1 MFRKENKAGLY
12 LTIAVHLMVIIVL
25 LSAKIGFVLSEETS
39 FVLDFTKQE
48 EFEKE
53 EQKARFEKEIS
64 NELDEILSG
73 QDRNRYI
80 RNVAT
85 DVSSLKG
92 SQLKDDRFTNPKQVY
107 DEAKRLQEKLDASR
121 RETESLQGSD
131 ENISSEEK
139 KDNKGNTY
147 KGPSVVSYSLEGR
160 KALSLP
166 IPVYKC
172 VGGGD
177 VYVAISVNR
186 KGYVIAASV
195 ITASSSSD
203 KCLQEFAVKA
213 ARSSRFTASSTAPEK
228 QAGEIVYRFI
238 AQ

>member
-12 LTIAVHLMVIIVL
+12 LTIAVHLVVIIVL

-121 RETESLQGSD
+121 RETESLQGND
-131 ENISSEEK
+131 ENISLQEK
-139 KDNKGNTY
+139 KDNKSDTY
-147 KGPSVVSYSLEGR
+147 KGPSVISYSLEGR

-213 ARSSRFTASSTAPEK
+213 ARSSRFTASSTASEK
-228 QAGEIVYRFI
+228 QTGEIVYRFI

>member
-48 EFEKE
+48 ESEKE

-147 KGPSVVSYSLEGR
+147 KGPSVISYSLEGR

>member
-25 LSAKIGFVLSEETS
+25 LSAKIGFILSEETS

-139 KDNKGNTY
+139 KDNKGDTY
-147 KGPSVVSYSLEGR
+147 KGPSVISYSLEGR

-228 QAGEIVYRFI
+228 QTGEIVYRFI